1 MVETCCSLEISEAK
15 LEMMIRPF
23 AVENTS
29 SKFLLISISEGV
41 FPGRSALEESLSSA
55 LEGIKE
61 LVLDLSGLEYLS
73 SAGLRVV
80 LSTFKTVSAAE
91 GKMTI
96 CNANEMVSKV
106 FELTGF
112 GNIVAIE

>member
-1 MVETCCSLEISEAK
+1 MMNITKTAEGEKLTVALE
-15 LEMMIRPF
+15 
-23 AVENTS
+23 
-29 SKFLLISISEGV
+29 
-41 FPGRSALEESLSSA
+41 GRLDTLTAPELEESLSSA

-112 GNIVAIE
+112 GNFIAIE

>member
-1 MVETCCSLEISEAK
+1 MMNITKKVEGEKLTVALE
-15 LEMMIRPF
+15 
-23 AVENTS
+23 
-29 SKFLLISISEGV
+29 
-41 FPGRSALEESLSSA
+41 GRLDTLTAPELEESLSSA

-112 GNIVAIE
+112 GSIIAIE

>member
-1 MVETCCSLEISEAK
+1 MMNITKTVEGEKLTVALE
-15 LEMMIRPF
+15 
-23 AVENTS
+23 
-29 SKFLLISISEGV
+29 
-41 FPGRSALEESLSSA
+41 GRLDTLSAPELEESLSSA

>member
-1 MVETCCSLEISEAK
+1 MMNITKTAEGEKLTVALE
-15 LEMMIRPF
+15 
-23 AVENTS
+23 
-29 SKFLLISISEGV
+29 
-41 FPGRSALEESLSSA
+41 GRLDTLTAPELEESLSSA

-80 LSTFKTVSAAE
+80 LSTFKTLSAAE

-112 GNIVAIE
+112 GNIIAIE

>member
-1 MVETCCSLEISEAK
+1 MSRSEYV
-15 LEMMIRPF
+15 LEMMNITKT
-23 AVENTS
+23 VEGEKLTVA
-29 SKFLLISISEGV
+29 LEGRLDTLTA
-41 FPGRSALEESLSSA
+41 PELEESLSSA

>member
-1 MVETCCSLEISEAK
+1 MMNITKTVEGEKLTVALE
-15 LEMMIRPF
+15 
-23 AVENTS
+23 
-29 SKFLLISISEGV
+29 
-41 FPGRSALEESLSSA
+41 GRLDTLTAPELEESLSSA

-112 GNIVAIE
+112 GNIIAIE

>member
-1 MVETCCSLEISEAK
+1 MMNITKTVEGKKLTVALE
-15 LEMMIRPF
+15 
-23 AVENTS
+23 
-29 SKFLLISISEGV
+29 
-41 FPGRSALEESLSSA
+41 GRLDTLTAPELEESLSSA

-112 GNIVAIE
+112 GSIIAIE

>member
-1 MVETCCSLEISEAK
+1 MMNITKTVEGEKLTVALE
-15 LEMMIRPF
+15 
-23 AVENTS
+23 
-29 SKFLLISISEGV
+29 
-41 FPGRSALEESLSSA
+41 GRLDTLTAPELEESLSIA

-96 CNANEMVSKV
+96 CNANEMVGKV

-112 GNIVAIE
+112 SNILSIE

>member
-1 MVETCCSLEISEAK
+1 MMNITKKVEGEKLTVALE
-15 LEMMIRPF
+15 
-23 AVENTS
+23 
-29 SKFLLISISEGV
+29 
-41 FPGRSALEESLSSA
+41 GRLDTLTAPELEESLSSA

-112 GNIVAIE
+112 GNIIAIE

>member
-1 MVETCCSLEISEAK
+1 MNITKTVEGEKLTVALE
-15 LEMMIRPF
+15 
-23 AVENTS
+23 
-29 SKFLLISISEGV
+29 
-41 FPGRSALEESLSSA
+41 GRLDTLTAPELEESLSSA

-112 GNIVAIE
+112 GNIIAIE

>member
-1 MVETCCSLEISEAK
+1 MMNITKTVEGEKLTVALE
-15 LEMMIRPF
+15 
-23 AVENTS
+23 
-29 SKFLLISISEGV
+29 
-41 FPGRSALEESLSSA
+41 GRLDTLTAPELEESLSSA

-96 CNANEMVSKV
+96 CNASEMVGKV

-112 GNIVAIE
+112 SNILSIE

>member
-1 MVETCCSLEISEAK
+1 MNITKTVEGKKLTVALE
-15 LEMMIRPF
+15 
-23 AVENTS
+23 
-29 SKFLLISISEGV
+29 
-41 FPGRSALEESLSSA
+41 GRLDTLTAPELEESLSSA

-112 GNIVAIE
+112 GSIIAIE

>member
-1 MVETCCSLEISEAK
+1 MMNITKTVEGEKLTVALE
-15 LEMMIRPF
+15 
-23 AVENTS
+23 
-29 SKFLLISISEGV
+29 
-41 FPGRSALEESLSSA
+41 GRLDTLTAPELEESLSSA

-112 GNIVAIE
+112 GSIIAIE

>member
-1 MVETCCSLEISEAK
+1 MMNITKKVEGEKLTVALE
-15 LEMMIRPF
+15 
-23 AVENTS
+23 
-29 SKFLLISISEGV
+29 
-41 FPGRSALEESLSSA
+41 GRLDTLTAPELEESLSSA
-55 LEGIKE
+55 LEGLKE

>member
-1 MVETCCSLEISEAK
+1 MMNITKKVEGEKLTVALE
-15 LEMMIRPF
+15 
-23 AVENTS
+23 
-29 SKFLLISISEGV
+29 
-41 FPGRSALEESLSSA
+41 GRLDTLTAPELEESLSSA

>member
-1 MVETCCSLEISEAK
+1 MMNITKTAEGEKLTVALE
-15 LEMMIRPF
+15 
-23 AVENTS
+23 
-29 SKFLLISISEGV
+29 
-41 FPGRSALEESLSSA
+41 GRLDTLTAPELEESLSSA

>member
-1 MVETCCSLEISEAK
+1 MNITKKVEGEKLTVALE
-15 LEMMIRPF
+15 
-23 AVENTS
+23 
-29 SKFLLISISEGV
+29 
-41 FPGRSALEESLSSA
+41 GRLDTLTAPELEESLSSA

>member
-1 MVETCCSLEISEAK
+1 MNITKTVEGEKLTVALE
-15 LEMMIRPF
+15 
-23 AVENTS
+23 
-29 SKFLLISISEGV
+29 
-41 FPGRSALEESLSSA
+41 GRLDTLTAPELEESLSSA

-112 GNIVAIE
+112 GSIIAIE

>member
-1 MVETCCSLEISEAK
+1 MSRSEYV
-15 LEMMIRPF
+15 LEMMNITKK
-23 AVENTS
+23 VEGEKLTVA
-29 SKFLLISISEGV
+29 LEGRLDTLTA
-41 FPGRSALEESLSSA
+41 PELEESLSSA

>member
-1 MVETCCSLEISEAK
+1 MMNITKTVEGEKLTVALE
-15 LEMMIRPF
+15 
-23 AVENTS
+23 
-29 SKFLLISISEGV
+29 
-41 FPGRSALEESLSSA
+41 GRLDTLTAPELEESLSSA

>member
-1 MVETCCSLEISEAK
+1 MMNITKTVEGEKLTVVLE
-15 LEMMIRPF
+15 
-23 AVENTS
+23 
-29 SKFLLISISEGV
+29 
-41 FPGRSALEESLSSA
+41 GRLDTLTAPELEESLSSA

>member
-1 MVETCCSLEISEAK
+1 MMNITKKVEGEKLTVALE
-15 LEMMIRPF
+15 
-23 AVENTS
+23 
-29 SKFLLISISEGV
+29 
-41 FPGRSALEESLSSA
+41 GRLDTLTAPELEESLSSA

-112 GNIVAIE
+112 GNIFGSI

>member
-1 MVETCCSLEISEAK
+1 MMNITKTAEGEKLTVALE
-15 LEMMIRPF
+15 
-23 AVENTS
+23 
-29 SKFLLISISEGV
+29 
-41 FPGRSALEESLSSA
+41 GRLDTLTAPELEESLSSA

-112 GNIVAIE
+112 GNIIAIE

>member
-1 MVETCCSLEISEAK
+1 MMNITKTVEGKKLTVALE
-15 LEMMIRPF
+15 
-23 AVENTS
+23 
-29 SKFLLISISEGV
+29 
-41 FPGRSALEESLSSA
+41 GRLDTLTAPELEESLSSA

>member
-1 MVETCCSLEISEAK
+1 MMNIKKTVEGEKLTVALE
-15 LEMMIRPF
+15 
-23 AVENTS
+23 
-29 SKFLLISISEGV
+29 
-41 FPGRSALEESLSSA
+41 GRLDTLTAPELEESLSSA

-96 CNANEMVSKV
+96 CNANEMVGKV

-112 GNIVAIE
+112 GNIIAIE